1 MNRYLFSLMK
11 KTDTVHDKNL
21 QWIESI
27 INSSSTPDHQ
37 IACEKLV
44 ANFVNNLLF
53 YTLDYKL
60 FRDTEKKLR
69 KLLQKKF
76 TNI

>member
-1 MNRYLFSLMK
+1 MNRYLFSRMK
-11 KTDTVHDKNL
+11 KTDALHDKNL

-37 IACEKLV
+37 ISCEKLV
-44 ANFVNNLLF
+44 TNFVNNLLF